1 MFTGIITSVGTIT
14 EQRATEAGRLI
25 KVLSTWD
32 QPSFVL
38 GESIAIDGACM
49 TVVHSQD
56 SVFAVE
62 VSPESLEKTTLGDR
76 TEGDLVNLERAMSV
90 GDRFGGH
97 FVSGHI
103 DDTGTLVTI
112 EDVGACLRMVF
123 ELPAA
128 LCRYVIPKGSITIDG
143 ISLTVNGLT
152 VETNRFDVMIVPH
165 TQSETSLSQRRPG
178 NRVNLEVDM
187 LGKYVESLLAAR
199 LTP

>member
-1 MFTGIITSVGTIT
+1 VFTGIITSVGTIT
-14 EQRATEAGRLI
+14 GQRTTEAGRLI
-25 KVLSTWD
+25 TVRSTWE

-49 TVVHSQD
+49 TVVHSEGC
-56 SVFAVE
+56 VFAVE
-62 VSPESLEKTTLGDR
+62 VSPESLDKTTLGER
-76 TEGDLVNLERAMSV
+76 EAGDLVNLERAMSV

-97 FVSGHI
+97 FVSGHV
-103 DDTGTLVTI
+103 DDTGRLVTI
-112 EDVGACLRMVF
+112 EDVGSCLRMEF

-143 ISLTVNGLT
+143 ISLTVNGLSA
-152 VETNRFDVMIVPH
+152 ETNRFDVMIVPH

-187 LGKYVESLLAAR
+187 LGKYVESLLASR
-199 LTP
+199 LTE